1 MSQPKPPSIHVR
13 AFLTWLAIYP
23 LVTIAF
29 YTVVPLLGAFP
40 PPIKVLGL
48 TAVVIP
54 TAVYLV
60 MPNLFKAY
68 FAIQRRRARSAVGP
82 GAGTDS
88 VE

>member
-29 YTVVPLLGAFP
+29 YTVIPLLGAFP
-40 PPIKVLGL
+40 APIKVLGL

-60 MPNLFKAY
+60 MPNLFKVY
-68 FAIQRRRARSAVGP
+68 FAIQRRRAKAE
-82 GAGTDS
+82 ATA
-88 VE
+88 E